1 MRRIKQIAI
10 VLALVM
16 GMSGQTI
23 AIGAEEV
30 NQNTQVEQEEN
41 QDQAKEQTQQENI
54 TVPVGLQY
62 GEEISEEAVAFQTT
76 IEALQTT
83 SEVSFKVP
91 YIGQLQLKV
100 SANNGTEAITQ
111 AIVLHLKE
119 QTSQEEIKTITLTP
133 EQLTNTVM
141 IPIKKAGNYTMTAE
155 TAQTNRP
162 ISIEGNAV
170 LYRGDTERTL
180 SNRVSACTYTTEA
193 GKTVLY
199 KIKIPK
205 NGRIVIHGKVF
216 EDKTMNVEILNSK
229 KVSLNPKKSTLSASN
244 EYSTYYALKKGAYY
258 IRVKD
263 MNSCY
268 RIRYRFYSYASQ
280 AGTSKAKAV
289 SLTKKKTK
297 KGILY
302 LTDSTSKE
310 NWFKV
315 TLSKKQ
321 KLSMIITSYNS
332 EKLQYQ
338 LVSANSQVTIRNS
351 KFYPPNGVVRMK
363 TGDMLPKGTYYIKV
377 SKTTTKNASGAYSIM
392 IE

>member
-16 GMSGQTI
+16 GMSGQAI

-41 QDQAKEQTQQENI
+41 QDQTKEQTQQENI
-54 TVPVGLQY
+54 TVPVGIQY

-76 IEALQTT
+76 IEAFQTT

-100 SANNGTEAITQ
+100 SANNGTEAVTQ
-111 AIVLHLKE
+111 EIVLHLKE
-119 QTSQEEIKTITLTP
+119 QTSQEEVKTITLTP

-141 IPIKKAGNYTMTAE
+141 IPIKKAGSYTMTAE

-244 EYSTYYALKKGAYY
+244 
-258 IRVKD
+258 
-263 MNSCY
+263 
-268 RIRYRFYSYASQ
+268 
-280 AGTSKAKAV
+280 
-289 SLTKKKTK
+289 SLSFLLLCFT
-297 KGILY
+297 G
-302 LTDSTSKE
+302 
-310 NWFKV
+310 
-315 TLSKKQ
+315 
-321 KLSMIITSYNS
+321 
-332 EKLQYQ
+332 
-338 LVSANSQVTIRNS
+338 RN
-351 KFYPPNGVVRMK
+351 K
-363 TGDMLPKGTYYIKV
+363 
-377 SKTTTKNASGAYSIM
+377 
-392 IE
+392 